1 MENQTEKKIKKQ
13 KSGKLYANMIQLILV
28 GCVTGI
34 FVGTVVTFFAIAAE
48 KGEEI
53 ARDTY
58 AYVRNNPAFIPLLL
72 AALCAG
78 AFLLGVALRISTI
91 AKGCGIPQAEGA
103 TRGIV
108 RFKWWSDAITM
119 FASSLMSIFLG
130 LSIGSEGPSVL
141 IGACLGDGVATTL
154 RRNEMVKRY
163 QITGGASTG
172 LAVAS
177 NAPLTGI
184 VFAFEEAHKRF
195 TPEVFIC
202 SFTSVILGVLTR
214 TVIYSL
220 LDMPIH
226 SAFHLYVLNEL
237 PPSQYWY
244 VAIAGIVCGVLG
256 VLFFKAC
263 FGVRR
268 LFKKIKTKSHHKNES
283 VRIFIAVLIGG
294 LLSLVT
300 AGVMGGGHG
309 LIERLGTTGGAD
321 LQHDVR
327 VYGLPIVASLAV
339 IVLLKTLV
347 TTVNVGSG
355 IPCGIFVPIIAIGA
369 CLGALM
375 NRLFAKMGMDSAYF
389 DVMVLIC
396 MASFFATV
404 VRAPL
409 TAVIMVFEFTMASG
423 NAGSFSSL
431 LPIALGVAIGYF
443 IGEVSRTDGIYEE
456 LLEVYERENGIHER
470 AVKELYT
477 FDVAH
482 GSIADKREVR
492 DILWPSGA
500 RVVEIWRGDEHILPA
515 GDTVIHGGDKI
526 TIMCKTDEPKKT
538 RDDLAHIVE

>member
-1 MENQTEKKIKKQ
+1 MKEKKEKKK

-28 GCVTGI
+28 GSITGI
-34 FVGTVVTFFAIAAE
+34 FVGVVVTFFALFAE
-48 KGEEI
+48 KGEEFSQN
-53 ARDTY
+53 AY
-58 AYVRNNPAFIPLLL
+58 AYVRNNPAFIPLLIC
-72 AALCAG
+72 ALFAG

-91 AKGCGIPQAEGA
+91 AKGAGIPQAEGA

-141 IGACLGDGVATTL
+141 IGGCIGDGVATTL

-202 SFTSVILGVLTR
+202 SFTSVIFGVLTR
-214 TVIYSL
+214 AIIYLL
-220 LDMPIH
+220 LDLPTH
-226 SAFHLYVLNEL
+226 SPFHSFVLTQL
-237 PPSQYWY
+237 PLSTYGF
-244 VAIAGIVCGVLG
+244 VALSGLVCGVFG
-256 VLFFKAC
+256 VVFFKAC

-294 LLSLVT
+294 CLSFIA
-300 AGVMGGGHG
+300 AGVMGGGHS
-309 LIERLGTTGGAD
+309 LIADLGTHGG
-321 LQHDVR
+321 LDVNR
-327 VYGLPIVASLAV
+327 GLGVYGLPIVASLAV
-339 IVLLKTLV
+339 VLLLKTLV

-355 IPCGIFVPIIAIGA
+355 LPCGIFVPIIAIGA
-369 CLGALM
+369 CLGAIL
-375 NRLFAKMGMDSAYF
+375 NRWFAVMGLDERYF
-389 DVMVLIC
+389 DVITLIC
-396 MASFFATV
+396 MSAFFATV

-409 TAVIMVFEFTMASG
+409 TAVIMVFEFTTVSG
-423 NAGSFSSL
+423 SAGSFATL
-431 LPIALGVAIGYF
+431 LPVAIGVAIGYF

-456 LLEVYERENGIHER
+456 LLKVYERENGIHER
-470 AVKELYT
+470 AVKELFT
-477 FDVAH
+477 FEVAS

-500 RVVEIWRGDEHILPA
+500 RVIEIWRGDEHILPA
-515 GDTVIHGGDKI
+515 GDTVLHGGDKL
-526 TIMCKTDEPKKT
+526 TVLCKTDEPKKA

>member
-1 MENQTEKKIKKQ
+1 M
-13 KSGKLYANMIQLILV
+13 
-28 GCVTGI
+28 
-34 FVGTVVTFFAIAAE
+34 
-48 KGEEI
+48 
-53 ARDTY
+53 
-58 AYVRNNPAFIPLLL
+58 
-72 AALCAG
+72 
-78 AFLLGVALRISTI
+78 ST
-91 AKGCGIPQAEGA
+91 
-103 TRGIV
+103 
-108 RFKWWSDAITM
+108 
-119 FASSLMSIFLG
+119 
-130 LSIGSEGPSVL
+130 
-141 IGACLGDGVATTL
+141 
-154 RRNEMVKRY
+154 
-163 QITGGASTG
+163 
-172 LAVAS
+172 
-177 NAPLTGI
+177 
-184 VFAFEEAHKRF
+184 AH
-195 TPEVFIC
+195 
-202 SFTSVILGVLTR
+202 
-214 TVIYSL
+214 
-220 LDMPIH
+220 
-226 SAFHLYVLNEL
+226 
-237 PPSQYWY
+237 
-244 VAIAGIVCGVLG
+244 IAGIVCGVLG
-256 VLFFKAC
+256 MLFFKAC

-389 DVMVLIC
+389 DVMVLIWKC
-396 MASFFATV
+396 MIGKE
-404 VRAPL
+404 RIKQILICLML

-492 DILWPSGA
+492 DILWPLGA